1 LTDFDN
7 QALNGSMGG
16 LPALVAAGHTHYRG
30 FELESSYALAPG
42 LRLAA
47 TVSLDDAYYRDFN
60 DANQGQLAGNR
71 LALTPRWRGAV
82 GCTYA
87 PARGLQIAANL
98 NGEGARFL
106 DGANR
111 HPVGA
116 YGIMDAMIGYRW
128 SRLQLALKGSNLTD
142 RREPVVP
149 SDLGDSQLYLLQ
161 RRHVDLSLAWSL

>member
-1 LTDFDN
+1 
-7 QALNGSMGG
+7 
-16 LPALVAAGHTHYRG
+16 
-30 FELESSYALAPG
+30 
-42 LRLAA
+42 
-47 TVSLDDAYYRDFN
+47 
-60 DANQGQLAGNR
+60 
-71 LALTPRWRGAV
+71 V